1 MPQLIEMKTLK
12 ITSRGQITLPKSIR
26 DIVGLREGEKVLL
39 LAYDDHIEL
48 MNERMMTALLSERS
62 LSKEWNTPEE
72 DEAWKEL

>member
-26 DIVGLREGEKVLL
+26 DIVGLHEGEKALL

>member
-1 MPQLIEMKTLK
+1 MPQLKEIKTLK
-12 ITSRGQITLPKSIR
+12 ITSRGQITLPKNIR
-26 DIVGLREGEKVLL
+26 EIVGLREGEKALL
-39 LAYDDHIEL
+39 IAYDDHLEL